1 MNFHGLKPAYDRDGF
16 VLVRQLL
23 PAVEFAELTQNLDR
37 YIRDVVPRVP
47 PTDAF
52 YDVDAAHPESLRQ
65 LHRLNQDAFFER
77 YRRHPVW
84 TALAEALVGEPV
96 LAAEPEWFNKPP
108 LSTKGTPPHQDNFY
122 FSLVPC
128 NVVTLWMALDP
139 VDEENACVRYVPG
152 SHRLATR
159 PHARSGVLGFS
170 QGISD
175 YGPADAQREVPT
187 CLEPG
192 DVTAHHGN
200 TIHLAGSN
208 RSATRHRRAFA
219 MVFRGVSCQRD
230 EAAFARYQ
238 AAVKAQQTALGIQA

>member
-16 VLVRQLL
+16 VLVQQLL

-65 LHRLNQDAFFER
+65 LHRLNQDAFFEH

-139 VDEENACVRYVPG
+139 VDGRTPACVMCPVRTG
-152 SHRLATR
+152 WLHGRMR
-159 PHARSGVLGFS
+159 
-170 QGISD
+170 D
-175 YGPADAQREVPT
+175 PACSVFRRASAIMAP
-187 CLEPG
+187 PM
-192 DVTAHHGN
+192 
-200 TIHLAGSN
+200 
-208 RSATRHRRAFA
+208 RSAKCPPA
-219 MVFRGVSCQRD
+219 
-230 EAAFARYQ
+230 
-238 AAVKAQQTALGIQA
+238 